1 MECEI
6 AGVTEIGDV
15 LGVSRQR
22 AAQLAETPGFPA
34 PIAELASG
42 RIWRAQDVRLWSET
56 RRRGGR
62 PRTASRIEY
71 VGDRDER
78 RNGRRIVSLRLVWIE
93 EPRQDRAIHRW
104 IDRGLFGFANQQLTM
119 ERPPALAL
127 LSARRALANL
137 CGLQLRR
144 EIDHA
149 DFLIDR
155 VPIEAEL
162 DHRWSQYLLSYS
174 ERVRHPVQDLH
185 VGEAL
190 HAWIDDHAE
199 ARGPEAAQSGHVQ
212 MDCGHWTERALIAG
226 RVVPYETRGTCPTCG
241 RPRTVVGLWPKQ

>member
-6 AGVTEIGDV
+6 VGVTEIGDV
-15 LGVSRQR
+15 LGASRQR
-22 AAQLAETPGFPA
+22 AGAARRDAGFLPA

-71 VGDRDER
+71 VGDRDREAQR
-78 RNGRRIVSLRLVWIE
+78 SPNRLQLRLVWIE

-104 IDRGLFGFANQQLTM
+104 IDRGLFGFVNQQLTM

-127 LSARRALANL
+127 RSVRRALANL
-137 CGLQLRR
+137 CGLQMRS

-149 DFLIDR
+149 DFVIDR
-155 VPIEAEL
+155 IPIEAQL

-174 ERVRHPVQDLH
+174 EKVRHPIQDLH

-190 HAWIDDHAE
+190 HAWIDE
-199 ARGPEAAQSGHVQ
+199 
-212 MDCGHWTERALIAG
+212 
-226 RVVPYETRGTCPTCG
+226 
-241 RPRTVVGLWPKQ
+241 PR